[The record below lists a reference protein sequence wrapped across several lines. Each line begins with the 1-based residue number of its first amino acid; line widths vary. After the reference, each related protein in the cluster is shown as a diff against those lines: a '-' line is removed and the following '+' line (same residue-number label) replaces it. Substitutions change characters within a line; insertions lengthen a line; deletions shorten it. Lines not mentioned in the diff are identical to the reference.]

1 MVPGKLEKI
10 SANKD
15 NNYSG
20 TFNYTGSTWFFMFE
34 DEYQLDYFK
43 EQGFT
48 RKICKSCGSA
58 FWTRDSSRD
67 NCGDAACEPYT
78 FIGNPVFKPHTIDEM
93 REAYL
98 SFFEK
103 NGHTRIERYPV
114 VARWRD
120 DIYLTIASI
129 ADFQPFVTSG
139 IVPPPANPLTI
150 SQPCIRLNDLD
161 SVGRSGRHLTTFEM
175 LAHHAFNTPSEEIYW
190 KDHTVELCDQFLAS
204 IGGDLN
210 KVTYKEHPW
219 IGGGNAG
226 PSVEVM
232 IGGLEVATLV
242 FMSLGRQKTNHPGY
256 NLNGEMYYPIKL
268 RIVDTGYGLE
278 RLVWASKGSPT
289 IYDAVFPEMVSRV
302 MSSAGI
308 SHLLENKDYTKILA
322 LNAKFAGLMDISGS
336 NLFNLRKKVAAA
348 IDISPEKLDKMM
360 TPIEKVYAICDHTRC
375 LAYMLGDCIVPSN
388 VREGYLA
395 RLVIRRTLRMMN
407 DFKMQDSLA
416 DLIEE
421 QMKIIGMKKFEQDIS
436 IVREIVDREV
446 EKYAATLDR
455 GTRIVQKVAK
465 TYKAKSERVPL
476 SEIITLYD
484 SHGIPPEMIKDIATK
499 EGAVIDLPDNFYS
512 QIADMHSESK
522 KEAVVDKT
530 AKYVERVQSL
540 PATKKLYYEQ
550 PEDIEFEAVVIDFF
564 EGYAVLDQTLFYPE
578 GGGQPADTGS
588 LVGSESMARV
598 DDVVKVGDVI
608 LHHISGG
615 LLQRGERVKGMVDD
629 ERRFS
634 LMRHHTATHILLH
647 ASKEVLGAHIHQ
659 SGAQKGAES
668 SRIDIRH
675 FKHITPE
682 ELRKIEIAANRMVMA
697 NQPVEISI
705 ENRTRAEQL
714 YGFSLYQGGV
724 PQGKDIRVVKV
735 AGDIEACAGTHC
747 RSTGEIGVIK
757 ILRVE
762 HIQDGIERIEFAAG
776 TAAVYYIQHLDQ
788 IAAASA
794 DTLSVQLEN
803 LPATVTRFFTEWKDQ
818 KKEIERMSQRLVD
831 LEIKTIQPE
840 TMGGIPVVVKR
851 IDLAP
856 RELSTIATT
865 ISEKGGV
872 ALLVST
878 ADTARVVLASGDKRV
893 NSGEIIG
900 QVCSLLGGKGGGKP
914 TMAQGG
920 GPDVEKIDFALNVGR
935 ERIIAALQK
944 S

>member
-1 MVPGKLEKI
+1 
-10 SANKD
+10 
-15 NNYSG
+15 
-20 TFNYTGSTWFFMFE
+20 MFE
-34 DEYQLDYFK
+34 EEYQLEYFRN
-43 EQGFT
+43 QGFT

-78 FIGNPVFKPHTIDEM
+78 FIGNPVFTPHTVDEM

-161 SVGRSGRHLTTFEM
+161 SVGKTGRHLTTFEM
-175 LAHHAFNTPSEEIYW
+175 LAHHAFNTPNEEIYW
-190 KDHTVELCDQFLAS
+190 KDRTVELCDQFLAS
-204 IGGDLN
+204 IGGDLS

-242 FMSLGRQKTNHPGY
+242 FMSLGRQKTDQPGY
-256 NLNGEMYYPIKL
+256 DLNGEMYYPIKL

-302 MSSAGI
+302 MNSAGI

-322 LNAKFAGLMDISGS
+322 LSAKYAGLMDISGS
-336 NLFNLRKKVAAA
+336 NLFSLRKKVAAA
-348 IDISPEKLDKMM
+348 IDISPEKLDKMI
-360 TPIEKVYAICDHTRC
+360 TPVEKVYAIVDHTRC

-421 QMKIIGMKKFEQDIS
+421 QMKIIGMNKFQQDIA

-446 EKYAATLDR
+446 VKYADTLER

-484 SHGIPPEMIKDIATK
+484 SHGIPPEMIKDIAAK
-499 EGAVIDLPDNFYS
+499 EGAVIELPDNFYS

-530 AKYVERVQSL
+530 AKYAERVQGL
-540 PATKKLYYEQ
+540 PPTKKLYYEQ

-588 LVGSESMARV
+588 LVGTESMARV

-615 LLQRGERVKGMVDD
+615 LLQRGERVKGMVDE

-647 ASKEVLGAHIHQ
+647 ASKEILGAHIHQ

-675 FKHITPE
+675 FKHITPD

-697 NQPVEISI
+697 NQPVEISV
-705 ENRTRAEQL
+705 ENRTKAEQL

-747 RSTGEIGVIK
+747 QSTGEIGMIK

-776 TAAVYYIQHLDQ
+776 TAAVYYVQHLEQ
-788 IAAASA
+788 ITASSA
-794 DTLSVQLEN
+794 ETLSVQLEN
-803 LPATVTRFFTEWKDQ
+803 LPPTVTRFFTEWKDQ

-831 LEIKTIQPE
+831 LEIRTIRSE
-840 TMGGIPVVVKR
+840 TMGGISVVVKR
-851 IDLAP
+851 IDLGQ
-856 RELSTIATT
+856 RELSTIATA
-865 ISEKGGV
+865 ISQKGGV
-872 ALLVST
+872 ALLAS
-878 ADTARVVLASGDKRV
+878 AGETARVVLASGDKRV
-893 NSGEIIG
+893 DAGEIIG
-900 QVCSLLGGKGGGKP
+900 QVCSLLGGKGGGKLS
-914 TMAQGG
+914 MAQGG
-920 GPDVEKIDFALNVGR
+920 GPDVEKLDFALNVGR